1 MAAAGAQARARTQE
15 AGARDR
21 PETGNRTQAGEDSR
35 WEMETRAGAGMG
47 EGEREEGGGGGTRP
61 GTGAGAGAGT
71 GTGTGE
77 GAGKWAGD
85 GTGAGAGAGA
95 GEGAGT
101 RTRTGAGAGTGTGTG
116 TGAGGTEVRLVGARE
131 EARVAGAVS
140 SETRRPGRGRT
151 RRFVDLLGLTEAPPG
166 PGLQRRIKLEHDRPR
181 IERRTWKQGARARQ
195 TVSPRQRDLQWQQ
208 QKKRALFS
216 NVVKVVE
223 IWTRG
228 LCREDS

>member
-1 MAAAGAQARARTQE
+1 MGAGAGAAGADPHGRNEWRRRGHKLGLVRRRQGPGIVQRQGIVRRRVRTP
-15 AGARDR
+15 G
-21 PETGNRTQAGEDSR
+21 GR
-35 WEMETRAGAGMG
+35 WRRGLELGWGRGRG
-47 EGEREEGGGGGTRP
+47 RRGGGGTRP

-140 SETRRPGRGRT
+140 SETRAAWQGPHASICGPVRTHRG
-151 RRFVDLLGLTEAPPG
+151 APG
-166 PGLQRRIKLEHDRPR
+166 PRSANKDK
-181 IERRTWKQGARARQ
+181 T
-195 TVSPRQRDLQWQQ
+195 
-208 QKKRALFS
+208 
-216 NVVKVVE
+216 
-223 IWTRG
+223 
-228 LCREDS
+228 

>member
-35 WEMETRAGAGMG
+35 WEME
-47 EGEREEGGGGGTRP
+47 TRP

-140 SETRRPGRGRT
+140 SETRAAWQGPHASICGPVRTHRG
-151 RRFVDLLGLTEAPPG
+151 APG
-166 PGLQRRIKLEHDRPR
+166 PRSANKDK
-181 IERRTWKQGARARQ
+181 T
-195 TVSPRQRDLQWQQ
+195 
-208 QKKRALFS
+208 
-216 NVVKVVE
+216 
-223 IWTRG
+223 
-228 LCREDS
+228 